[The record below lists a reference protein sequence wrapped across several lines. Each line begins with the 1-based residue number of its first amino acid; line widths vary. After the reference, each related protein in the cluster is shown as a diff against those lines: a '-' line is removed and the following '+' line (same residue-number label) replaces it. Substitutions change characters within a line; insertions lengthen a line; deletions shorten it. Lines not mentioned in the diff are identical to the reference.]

1 MICCRIELIVDT
13 FVSEFPQIVPFC
25 FGAVDQGQVVHIACV
40 VATGNE
46 PTSIQWSLQGKIVSS
61 DPAIS
66 TTMLGT
72 RTSLLTIASVNYQ
85 HIGTYTC
92 TATNAAGS
100 TSYSAELKGNGKTS
114 QYMNILI

>member
-1 MICCRIELIVDT
+1 ML
-13 FVSEFPQIVPFC
+13 PQIVPFS
-25 FGAVDQGQVVHIACV
+25 FGAEPVDQGQVVQIACE
-40 VATGNE
+40 VASGDE
-46 PTSIQWSLQGKIVSS
+46 PISIQWNLQGDIVSS
-61 DPAIS
+61 DPPIS

-114 QYMNILI
+114 QYINILI

>member
-1 MICCRIELIVDT
+1 M
-13 FVSEFPQIVPFC
+13 PFS
-25 FGAVDQGQVVHIACV
+25 FGAVDQGQDVEIACEV
-40 VATGNE
+40 ETGDE
-46 PTSIQWSLQGKIVSS
+46 PISIQWNLQGKIVSS

-72 RTSLLTIASVNYQ
+72 HKSLLTIASVNYQ

>member
-1 MICCRIELIVDT
+1 ML
-13 FVSEFPQIVPFC
+13 PQIVPFS
-25 FGAVDQGQVVHIACV
+25 FGAVDQGQVVQIACE
-40 VATGNE
+40 VASGDE
-46 PTSIQWSLQGKIVSS
+46 PISIQWNLQGDIVPS

-72 RTSLLTIASVNYQ
+72 HKNLLTIASVNYQ

-92 TATNAAGS
+92 TATNPAGS

-114 QYMNILI
+114 PYINILI